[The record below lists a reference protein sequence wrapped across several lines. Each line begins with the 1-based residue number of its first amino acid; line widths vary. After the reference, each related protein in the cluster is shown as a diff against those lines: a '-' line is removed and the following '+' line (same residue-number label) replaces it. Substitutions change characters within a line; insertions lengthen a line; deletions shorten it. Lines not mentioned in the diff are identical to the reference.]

1 MNQGALHFEALLTT
15 KDFER
20 GMERIRNDIRRA
32 SGLAVQE
39 TSKMDSVFKNLSIGI
54 AGYFSGQALMGFARE
69 LINVRGEFQKTEI
82 AFTTMLKSKEK
93 ANELMGQM
101 VDLAAKTPF
110 SLQEVS
116 AGAKQLL
123 AFQVPANEVVD
134 TLTRMGNIAAGLGVP
149 MSRINLVYGQVMA
162 KGKLMG
168 DDLRQ
173 FTEAGIPMVGE
184 LAKKFGK
191 TTAEISTMVSEG
203 RIGFNDVKE
212 VLFSLTNEGGLFF
225 NLMEEQSKTL
235 SGKISNLGNAF
246 DQMLNK
252 IGEGSEGLLNSGI
265 EGATYLVEHYE
276 EVMEAIKGL
285 VIVYGSYKAALITL
299 NVTQEYSKKTI
310 QSEIALLG
318 ISEKMK
324 LGRALVTQKQAIA
337 SFEEA
342 KAEHIATQE
351 KYLGLQAEV
360 QSLNVKKQK
369 AIALATEKRQILAN
383 AQVELATAKQKL
395 SALGA
400 EASAREVTIATKRV
414 EKAENKVLVA
424 QENAEIARKGALTAS
439 SKFYTTQKELETVAT
454 RVSTT
459 AKKVEVA
466 QEALSVATKNAN
478 TIATTR
484 LTVAQR
490 LQVLAVRA
498 GTKAQALFNSTI
510 LANPYAL
517 ATALLVGLTYTI
529 YKLCSQLTTAKQL
542 QKDLNDK
549 LSESKQEIAGQESQ
563 IMALVSA
570 IKSENTTNE
579 EKKRLIERL
588 NSITQGKIQNLT
600 VENIKTGQ
608 LDAAVKNYIQTLYK
622 QAEAEVYLQD
632 IKNLTAKK
640 QANLDRINE
649 LKTNGAGIGDV
660 LESFFDLKTYN
671 RGANGEM
678 FTWGATDALVSNIE
692 RENKDIDKAL
702 EERKKLI
709 EKNASATSSI
719 EPTHNVNNAVNETKK
734 KAKAHQKA
742 LAEVYSKNSI
752 KDLEERIS
760 LWNNALERA
769 TKDKDGNYQVKV
781 RAKDKYGKEY
791 ETGQVVSKDKALE
804 ELKVLN
810 EAKAKIEEEFRI
822 KSTEEELSELKRRI
836 NLRDKYLQLGMNRP
850 ELINEDTVKNLF
862 PDLKDKSYV
871 QALEEKRKAY
881 LGLIEAQKATEQT
894 TKDLILIEEELKN
907 AKGVE
912 TFMQGVND
920 RISELKERYK
930 GAELIDKLKKA
941 KSLQLGGTEEEN
953 LEKNKAYASAL
964 KEAQKDYDK
973 FYRDLLEQQKTYE
986 EKSLELQKEYAAL
999 KATERYKNATPEEQ
1013 KKIEQAFSKRAID
1026 LFFEEMAKKEEW
1038 AKMFADMNLVASSKL
1053 EEFKNIL
1060 QQKLTEAK
1068 TIEEKIK
1075 IGEFIKKIDDTLR
1088 DRNPFKSLIKA
1099 INDLGD
1105 KSLSTEEKILRLT
1118 QAIDKS
1124 KSYLNDVKGVVS
1136 DVRGAFDDLGIST
1149 DNTFGDILSNVE
1161 QTLEGLNQM
1170 ADGVMTFAQGFAT
1183 KNPVQMVAGA
1193 IKTIGGLIKTVSG
1206 WLNGDNKRERNIKR
1220 WGQAL
1225 EEVKEQYRALE
1236 HQISKTLGENVYKEQ
1251 GKIIANLRQQQQML
1265 QRMANEE
1272 AGKKKSD
1279 SGKIAEY
1286 RNQANEIDR
1295 QITDIIDKMKNDIA
1309 QTDAKSL
1316 ADKMG
1321 DALFEAWQR
1330 GEDGAKAYEKTVD
1343 DVMRNA
1349 AKAALKQKLLEGPMQ
1364 EMIDNLVKKMGF
1376 GGGDAS
1382 IEAEIK
1388 KKESRLEEIQNEIKN
1403 GNIVQKT
1410 ISAVKAMA
1418 LKAQIEK
1425 LKKQYEDSKN
1435 INPNGSF
1442 DGLTPEEREE
1452 IKNQGKVAMN
1462 NYMEAL
1468 KQYQDLFGAA
1478 EENADSLK
1486 GGIKGMSEETAGIL
1500 AGQFNAI
1507 RIHVAEI
1514 QKNQG
1519 FGLDIAKSSL
1529 MNLTKIEENTRNLYQ
1544 MRKDLSEMNSK
1555 IKSNDTR
1562 GLGL

>member
-1 MNQGALHFEALLTT
+1 
-15 KDFER
+15 
-20 GMERIRNDIRRA
+20 
-32 SGLAVQE
+32 
-39 TSKMDSVFKNLSIGI
+39 
-54 AGYFSGQALMGFARE
+54 
-69 LINVRGEFQKTEI
+69 
-82 AFTTMLKSKEK
+82 
-93 ANELMGQM
+93 
-101 VDLAAKTPF
+101 
-110 SLQEVS
+110 
-116 AGAKQLL
+116 
-123 AFQVPANEVVD
+123 
-134 TLTRMGNIAAGLGVP
+134 
-149 MSRINLVYGQVMA
+149 
-162 KGKLMG
+162 
-168 DDLRQ
+168 
-173 FTEAGIPMVGE
+173 
-184 LAKKFGK
+184 
-191 TTAEISTMVSEG
+191 
-203 RIGFNDVKE
+203 
-212 VLFSLTNEGGLFF
+212 
-225 NLMEEQSKTL
+225 
-235 SGKISNLGNAF
+235 
-246 DQMLNK
+246 
-252 IGEGSEGLLNSGI
+252 
-265 EGATYLVEHYE
+265 
-276 EVMEAIKGL
+276 
-285 VIVYGSYKAALITL
+285 
-299 NVTQEYSKKTI
+299 
-310 QSEIALLG
+310 
-318 ISEKMK
+318 
-324 LGRALVTQKQAIA
+324 
-337 SFEEA
+337 
-342 KAEHIATQE
+342 
-351 KYLGLQAEV
+351 
-360 QSLNVKKQK
+360 
-369 AIALATEKRQILAN
+369 
-383 AQVELATAKQKL
+383 
-395 SALGA
+395 
-400 EASAREVTIATKRV
+400 
-414 EKAENKVLVA
+414 
-424 QENAEIARKGALTAS
+424 
-439 SKFYTTQKELETVAT
+439 
-454 RVSTT
+454 
-459 AKKVEVA
+459 
-466 QEALSVATKNAN
+466 
-478 TIATTR
+478 
-484 LTVAQR
+484 
-490 LQVLAVRA
+490 
-498 GTKAQALFNSTI
+498 
-510 LANPYAL
+510 
-517 ATALLVGLTYTI
+517 
-529 YKLCSQLTTAKQL
+529 
-542 QKDLNDK
+542 
-549 LSESKQEIAGQESQ
+549 
-563 IMALVSA
+563 
-570 IKSENTTNE
+570 
-579 EKKRLIERL
+579 
-588 NSITQGKIQNLT
+588 
-600 VENIKTGQ
+600 
-608 LDAAVKNYIQTLYK
+608 
-622 QAEAEVYLQD
+622 
-632 IKNLTAKK
+632 
-640 QANLDRINE
+640 
-649 LKTNGAGIGDV
+649 
-660 LESFFDLKTYN
+660 
-671 RGANGEM
+671 
-678 FTWGATDALVSNIE
+678 
-692 RENKDIDKAL
+692 
-702 EERKKLI
+702 
-709 EKNASATSSI
+709 
-719 EPTHNVNNAVNETKK
+719 
-734 KAKAHQKA
+734 
-742 LAEVYSKNSI
+742 
-752 KDLEERIS
+752 
-760 LWNNALERA
+760 
-769 TKDKDGNYQVKV
+769 
-781 RAKDKYGKEY
+781 
-791 ETGQVVSKDKALE
+791 VSKDKALE

-822 KSTEEELSELKRRI
+822 KSTEEELAELKRRI

-850 ELINEDTVKNLF
+850 ELINEDTVNNLF

-871 QALEEKRKAY
+871 QVLEEKRKAY

-894 TKDLILIEEELKN
+894 TKDLIFIENELKN

-953 LEKNKAYASAL
+953 LERNKAYASAL

-999 KATERYKNATPEEQ
+999 KATERYKNASEEEQ

-1099 INDLGD
+1099 ISDLGD

-1161 QTLEGLNQM
+1161 QSLEGLNQM

-1183 KNPVQMVAGA
+1183 KNPVQMVVGA

-1220 WGQAL
+1220 WAQAL

-1236 HQISKTLGENVYKEQ
+1236 HQISKTLGENIYKEQ

-1330 GEDGAKAYEKTVD
+1330 GEDGVRAYGKTVD

-1349 AKAALKQKLLEGPMQ
+1349 VKAILKQKLLEEPMQ
-1364 EMIDNLVKKMGF
+1364 KLINNLVSKLGF
-1376 GGGDAS
+1376 GKDTS
-1382 IEAEIK
+1382 DLEKQIKEAEERFKRHNGRTVSFEELK
-1388 KKESRLEEIQNEIKN
+1388 KIQEEYAE
-1403 GNIVQKT
+1403 
-1410 ISAVKAMA
+1410 
-1418 LKAQIEK
+1418 IEK
-1425 LKKQYEDSKN
+1425 LKAQLRNAQTE
-1435 INPNGSF
+1435 IANGSLA
-1442 DGLTPEEREE
+1442 DLTKEQAEE
-1452 IKNQGKVAMN
+1452 IKNKFRSDVDGLMKGFDR
-1462 NYMEAL
+1462 YKDIL
-1468 KQYQDLFGAA
+1468 GLA

-1507 RIHVAEI
+1507 RIHTAEI

-1544 MRKDLSEMNSK
+1544 MRKDLSEMNAK

>member
-1 MNQGALHFEALLTT
+1 MNTNNGGLFFGAAIDMTQWR
-15 KDFER
+15 KDLRE
-20 GMERIRNDIRRA
+20 IQADIL
-32 SGLAVQE
+32 GLNQKTQE
-39 TSKMDSVFKNLSIGI
+39 QTRQMDTSFKNLSISI
-54 AGYFSGQALMGFARE
+54 VSYFSGQALMGFTRQ

-82 AFTTMLKSKEK
+82 AFSTMLKSKEK
-93 ANELMGQM
+93 ASQLMGQM

-110 SLQEVS
+110 GFNDVTE
-116 AGAKQLL
+116 GAKRLL
-123 AFQVPANEVVD
+123 AFQVPAEQVTE

-149 MSRINLVYGQVMA
+149 MGQLIHVYGQV
-162 KGKLMG
+162 KTQGKMMTN
-168 DDLRQ
+168 DLYQ
-173 FTEAGIPMVGE
+173 FMNAGIPILSE
-184 LAKKFGK
+184 LGK
-191 TTAEISTMVSEG
+191 VLGKSEAEIKDMVSAG
-203 RIGFNDVKE
+203 KIGFPE
-212 VLFSLTNEGGLFF
+212 VQAVIKNMTDEGGLFF

-235 SGKISNLGNAF
+235 SGKVANLEDAF

-276 EVMEAIKGL
+276 DVIDVLTIL
-285 VIVYGSYKAALITL
+285 VATYGSYRAALI
-299 NVTQEYSKKTI
+299 VTSVLQKA
-310 QSEIALLG
+310 QIA
-318 ISEKMK
+318 
-324 LGRALVTQKQAIA
+324 QQAI
-337 SFEEA
+337 SNWLSLA
-342 KAEHIATQE
+342 KSI
-351 KYLGLQAEV
+351 
-360 QSLNVKKQK
+360 
-369 AIALATEKRQILAN
+369 R
-383 AQVELATAKQKL
+383 TAKD
-395 SALGA
+395 
-400 EASAREVTIATKRV
+400 
-414 EKAENKVLVA
+414 
-424 QENAEIARKGALTAS
+424 
-439 SKFYTTQKELETVAT
+439 
-454 RVSTT
+454 
-459 AKKVEVA
+459 
-466 QEALSVATKNAN
+466 
-478 TIATTR
+478 
-484 LTVAQR
+484 
-490 LQVLAVRA
+490 
-498 GTKAQALFNSTI
+498 AQALFNLTTS
-510 LANPYAL
+510 ANPIGAIIALIGLLATTYVTYGDEIKKIIGITNEYDEINKELSKTLSEIDQKGTEEISTLGKLYKVATDDKKSREERLAATKRLQNEYPSYFGNLSAEIIMAGKAANAYNSLREAIIASAKARAIRSKIEEIEKERLEGEAELINKKEEILKKYRKGKKEGWKDETVNYGRDEFGKSNIVTFRGEDNKKAL
-517 ATALLVGLTYTI
+517 A
-529 YKLCSQLTTAKQL
+529 SQFV
-542 QKDLNDK
+542 DVN
-549 LSESKQEIAGQESQ
+549 
-563 IMALVSA
+563 
-570 IKSENTTNE
+570 
-579 EKKRLIERL
+579 KRLKEYQKETEKQTQVFADMAEEQERISAKY
-588 NSITQGKIQNLT
+588 NADRQKR
-600 VENIKTGQ
+600 E
-608 LDAAVKNYIQTLYK
+608 
-622 QAEAEVYLQD
+622 EEE
-632 IKNLTAKK
+632 AKK
-640 QANLDRINE
+640 QQTSL
-649 LKTNGAGIGDV
+649 
-660 LESFFDLKTYN
+660 
-671 RGANGEM
+671 
-678 FTWGATDALVSNIE
+678 SNT
-692 RENKDIDKAL
+692 A
-702 EERKKLI
+702 
-709 EKNASATSSI
+709 
-719 EPTHNVNNAVNETKK
+719 NETKK

-781 RAKDKYGKEY
+781 RGKDKYGKEY

-822 KSTEEELSELKRRI
+822 KSTEEELAELKRRI

-850 ELINEDTVKNLF
+850 ELINEDTVNNLF

-871 QALEEKRKAY
+871 QVLEEKRKAY

-930 GAELIDKLKKA
+930 GAELIDKLKKD

-953 LEKNKAYASAL
+953 LERNKAYASAL

-973 FYRDLLEQQKTYE
+973 FYRDLLEQQKSYE
-986 EKSLELQKEYAAL
+986 EKSLELQKEYTAL
-999 KATERYKNATPEEQ
+999 KATERYKNASEEERE
-1013 KKIEQAFSKRAID
+1013 KIKQAFSKRATD

-1038 AKMFADMNLVASSKL
+1038 AKMFTDMNQVASSKL
-1053 EEFKNIL
+1053 EEFKSIL

-1099 INDLGD
+1099 IKDLGD

-1124 KSYLNDVKGVVS
+1124 KSYLNDVNGVVN

-1161 QTLEGLNQM
+1161 QTLEGINQM

-1220 WGQAL
+1220 WAQAL

-1236 HQISKTLGENVYKEQ
+1236 HQISKTLGDNIYKEQ

-1272 AGKKKSD
+1272 ASKKKSD

-1286 RNQANEIDR
+1286 RNQAKEIDR

-1316 ADKMG
+1316 ADKLG

-1330 GEDGAKAYEKTVD
+1330 GEDGARAYEKTAKEVIGNVIKSTLKRKFLEIPLQSFID
-1343 DVMRNA
+1343 DMVKRSGFDPDTMKKNA
-1349 AKAALKQKLLEGPMQ
+1349 SNRADILEQ
-1364 EMIDNLVKKMGF
+1364 I
-1376 GGGDAS
+1376 AS
-1382 IEAEIK
+1382 AEA
-1388 KKESRLEEIQNEIKN
+1388 RIKN
-1403 GNIVQKT
+1403 LQ
-1410 ISAVKAMA
+1410 S
-1418 LKAQIEK
+1418 QILLNLNSDTRTYLENNRRKEVEK
-1425 LKKQYEDSKN
+1425 LQQHILELRKRLADADADIFNIEELKIFSPEDIEDLEKMLENS
-1435 INPNGSF
+1435 GALYQSF
-1442 DGLTPEEREE
+1442 LDKLGDKYKSYL
-1452 IKNQGKVAMN
+1452 G
-1462 NYMEAL
+1462 
-1468 KQYQDLFGAA
+1468 F

-1507 RIHVAEI
+1507 RIHTAEI

-1529 MNLTKIEENTRNLYQ
+1529 MNLAKIEENTRNLYQ
-1544 MRKDLSEMNSK
+1544 MRKDLSEMNAK

>member
-1 MNQGALHFEALLTT
+1 
-15 KDFER
+15 
-20 GMERIRNDIRRA
+20 MERIRNDIRRA

-39 TSKMDSVFKNLSIGI
+39 TSKMDSAFKNLSIGI

-173 FTEAGIPMVGE
+173 FTEAGIPMVAE
-184 LAKKFGK
+184 LANKFNT
-191 TTAEISTMVSEG
+191 TTAEIQKMVSEG
-203 RIGFNDVKE
+203 KVGFKDVQD
-212 VLFSLTNEGGLFF
+212 VLFNMTNEGGLFF
-225 NLMEEQSKTL
+225 NLMEEQSKVL
-235 SGKISNLGNAF
+235 SGQVSNLEDAF
-246 DQMLNK
+246 ERMLNK
-252 IGEGSEGLLNSGI
+252 IGESNEGILYSGI

-276 EVMEAIKGL
+276 DVIDVLTIL
-285 VIVYGSYKAALITL
+285 VATYGSYRAALI
-299 NVTQEYSKKTI
+299 VTSVLQKAQI
-310 QSEIALLG
+310 
-318 ISEKMK
+318 
-324 LGRALVTQKQAIA
+324 TQQAI
-337 SFEEA
+337 SNWLSLA
-342 KAEHIATQE
+342 KSI
-351 KYLGLQAEV
+351 
-360 QSLNVKKQK
+360 
-369 AIALATEKRQILAN
+369 R
-383 AQVELATAKQKL
+383 TAKD
-395 SALGA
+395 
-400 EASAREVTIATKRV
+400 
-414 EKAENKVLVA
+414 
-424 QENAEIARKGALTAS
+424 
-439 SKFYTTQKELETVAT
+439 
-454 RVSTT
+454 
-459 AKKVEVA
+459 
-466 QEALSVATKNAN
+466 
-478 TIATTR
+478 
-484 LTVAQR
+484 
-490 LQVLAVRA
+490 
-498 GTKAQALFNSTI
+498 AQALFNLTTS
-510 LANPYAL
+510 ANPIGAIIALIGLL
-517 ATALLVGLTYTI
+517 ATTYVT
-529 YKLCSQLTTAKQL
+529 YG
-542 QKDLNDK
+542 D
-549 LSESKQEIAGQESQ
+549 EI
-563 IMALVSA
+563 
-570 IKSENTTNE
+570 
-579 EKKRLIERL
+579 
-588 NSITQGKIQNLT
+588 
-600 VENIKTGQ
+600 
-608 LDAAVKNYIQTLYK
+608 
-622 QAEAEVYLQD
+622 
-632 IKNLTAKK
+632 
-640 QANLDRINE
+640 
-649 LKTNGAGIGDV
+649 
-660 LESFFDLKTYN
+660 
-671 RGANGEM
+671 
-678 FTWGATDALVSNIE
+678 
-692 RENKDIDKAL
+692 
-702 EERKKLI
+702 KKLI
-709 EKNASATSSI
+709 GITNEYDEINKELSKTLSEIDQKGTEEISTLGKLYKVATDDKKSREERLAATKRLQNEYPSYFGNLSAEIIMAGKAANAYNSLREAIIASAKARAIRSKIEEIEKERLEGEAELINKKEEILKKYRKGKKEGWKDETVNYGRDEFGNSNIVTFRGEDNKKALASQFVGSIKEIVEYRKETGNLVKVYADMAEEQEKKAAQYNADRKNKEEKEQARQSSNL
-719 EPTHNVNNAVNETKK
+719 EQAKK

-804 ELKVLN
+804 ELKALN

-836 NLRDKYLQLGMNRP
+836 NLRDKYLQIGINRP
-850 ELINEDTVKNLF
+850 ELINEDTVNNLF
-862 PDLKDKSYV
+862 PDLKDKSYIQV
-871 QALEEKRKAY
+871 LEEKRKAY

-894 TKDLILIEEELKN
+894 IKDLILIEEELKN

-930 GAELIDKLKKA
+930 GAELIDKLKKD

-953 LEKNKAYASAL
+953 LERNKAYASAL

-986 EKSLELQKEYAAL
+986 EKSLELQKEYTAL
-999 KATERYKNATPEEQ
+999 KATERYKNASEEEQ

-1220 WGQAL
+1220 WAQAL

-1236 HQISKTLGENVYKEQ
+1236 HQISKTLGDNIYKEQ

-1272 AGKKKSD
+1272 ASKKKSD

-1330 GEDGAKAYEKTVD
+1330 GEDGVKAYGKTVNE
-1343 DVMRNA
+1343 VMGNA
-1349 AKAALKQKLLEGPMQ
+1349 VKAILKQKLLEEPMKKL
-1364 EMIDNLVKKMGF
+1364 IDDMVAKMGF
-1376 GGGDAS
+1376 GGSGDAS

-1388 KKESRLEEIQNEIKN
+1388 EKEDRLKKIQNEIKN
-1403 GNIVQKT
+1403 GNIVQKA
-1410 ISAVKAMA
+1410 IYAAESMV
-1418 LKAQIEK
+1418 LKGQIEK
-1425 LKKQYEDSKN
+1425 LKKQYEDSKK
-1435 INPNGSF
+1435 INSNGSF
-1442 DGLTPEEREE
+1442 DGLTAEEREE

-1529 MNLTKIEENTRNLYQ
+1529 MNLMKIEENTRNLYQ
-1544 MRKDLSEMNSK
+1544 MRKDLSEMNAK

>member
-1 MNQGALHFEALLTT
+1 
-15 KDFER
+15 
-20 GMERIRNDIRRA
+20 MERIRNDICRA

-39 TSKMDSVFKNLSIGI
+39 TSKMDSAFKNLSIGI

-82 AFTTMLKSKEK
+82 AFATMLKSKEK
-93 ANELMGQM
+93 ANQLMGQM

-235 SGKISNLGNAF
+235 SGKVANLEDAF

-276 EVMEAIKGL
+276 DVIDVLTIL
-285 VIVYGSYKAALITL
+285 VATYGSYRAALI
-299 NVTQEYSKKTI
+299 VTSVLQKA
-310 QSEIALLG
+310 QIA
-318 ISEKMK
+318 
-324 LGRALVTQKQAIA
+324 QQAI
-337 SFEEA
+337 SNWLSLA
-342 KAEHIATQE
+342 KSI
-351 KYLGLQAEV
+351 
-360 QSLNVKKQK
+360 
-369 AIALATEKRQILAN
+369 R
-383 AQVELATAKQKL
+383 TAKD
-395 SALGA
+395 
-400 EASAREVTIATKRV
+400 
-414 EKAENKVLVA
+414 
-424 QENAEIARKGALTAS
+424 
-439 SKFYTTQKELETVAT
+439 
-454 RVSTT
+454 
-459 AKKVEVA
+459 
-466 QEALSVATKNAN
+466 
-478 TIATTR
+478 
-484 LTVAQR
+484 
-490 LQVLAVRA
+490 
-498 GTKAQALFNSTI
+498 AQALFNLTTS
-510 LANPYAL
+510 ANPIGAIIALIGLLATTYVTYGDEIKKIIGITNEYDEINKELSKTLSEIDQKGTEEISTLGKLYKVATDDKKSREERLAATKRLQNEYPSYFGNLSAEIIMAGKAANAYNSLREAIIASAKARAIRSKIEEIEKERLEGEAELINKKEEILKKYRKGKKEGWKDETVNYGRDEFGNSNIVTFRGEDNKKAL
-517 ATALLVGLTYTI
+517 ASQFVGSIKEIVEYRKETGNLVKVY
-529 YKLCSQLTTAKQL
+529 A
-542 QKDLNDK
+542 DMA
-549 LSESKQEIAGQESQ
+549 EEQEKKAAQYN
-563 IMALVSA
+563 ADR
-570 IKSENTTNE
+570 KNKE
-579 EKKRLIERL
+579 EKEQARQ
-588 NSITQGKIQNLT
+588 SSNL
-600 VENIKTGQ
+600 E
-608 LDAAVKNYIQTLYK
+608 
-622 QAEAEVYLQD
+622 QA
-632 IKNLTAKK
+632 
-640 QANLDRINE
+640 
-649 LKTNGAGIGDV
+649 
-660 LESFFDLKTYN
+660 
-671 RGANGEM
+671 
-678 FTWGATDALVSNIE
+678 
-692 RENKDIDKAL
+692 
-702 EERKKLI
+702 
-709 EKNASATSSI
+709 
-719 EPTHNVNNAVNETKK
+719 KK

-810 EAKAKIEEEFRI
+810 ETKAKIEEEFRI
-822 KSTEEELSELKRRI
+822 KSTEEELAELKRRI

-850 ELINEDTVKNLF
+850 ELINEDTVNNLF

-871 QALEEKRKAY
+871 QVLEEKRKAY

-894 TKDLILIEEELKN
+894 TIDLIFIENELKN
-907 AKGVE
+907 AKGTE

-920 RISELKERYK
+920 RVSELKERYK
-930 GAELIDKLKKA
+930 GAELIDKLKKD

-953 LEKNKAYASAL
+953 LERNKAYASAL

-986 EKSLELQKEYAAL
+986 EKSLELQNEYAAL
-999 KATERYKNATPEEQ
+999 KATERYKNASEEEQ
-1013 KKIEQAFSKRAID
+1013 KKIDKHYKKEQSKLDMDAFKESGDWALAFSDLEYMSQSTIERVIKNFEDFKRA
-1026 LFFEEMAKKEEW
+1026 KEQ
-1038 AKMFADMNLVASSKL
+1038 NLEPTELRELNDTLNKL
-1053 EEFKNIL
+1053 RARAGNNPFTGIISGVKGYVQAN
-1060 QQKLTEAK
+1060 KDAK
-1068 TIEEKIK
+1068 TAQDEYNATVEKFGK
-1075 IGEFIKKIDDTLR
+1075 NSPQAQEAYRKMTDAEQEA
-1088 DRNPFKSLIKA
+1088 IKA
-1099 INDLGD
+1099 KQLLNAQLQKGQDIFNATIQGV
-1105 KSLSTEEKILRLT
+1105 TELADAFGGMDDATKD
-1118 QAIDKS
+1118 AIEDITAVG
-1124 KSYLNDVKGVVS
+1124 NA
-1136 DVRGAFDDLGIST
+1136 AFDLAKSISSGNIAGMIT
-1149 DNTFGDILSNVE
+1149 
-1161 QTLEGLNQM
+1161 
-1170 ADGVMTFAQGFAT
+1170 AGVKLIGSI
-1183 KNPVQMVAGA
+1183 
-1193 IKTIGGLIKTVSG
+1193 IKA
-1206 WLNGDNKRERNIKR
+1206 LNGDKKRERNIKR
-1220 WGQAL
+1220 WAQAL

-1544 MRKDLSEMNSK
+1544 MRKDLSEMNAK

>member
-20 GMERIRNDIRRA
+20 GMERIRNDICRA

-39 TSKMDSVFKNLSIGI
+39 TSKMDSAFKNLSIGI

-82 AFTTMLKSKEK
+82 AFATMLKSKEK
-93 ANELMGQM
+93 ANQLMGQM

-235 SGKISNLGNAF
+235 SGKVANLEDAF

-276 EVMEAIKGL
+276 DVIDVLTIL
-285 VIVYGSYKAALITL
+285 VATYGSYRAALI
-299 NVTQEYSKKTI
+299 VTSVLQKA
-310 QSEIALLG
+310 QIA
-318 ISEKMK
+318 
-324 LGRALVTQKQAIA
+324 QQAI
-337 SFEEA
+337 SNWLSLA
-342 KAEHIATQE
+342 KSI
-351 KYLGLQAEV
+351 
-360 QSLNVKKQK
+360 
-369 AIALATEKRQILAN
+369 R
-383 AQVELATAKQKL
+383 TAKD
-395 SALGA
+395 
-400 EASAREVTIATKRV
+400 
-414 EKAENKVLVA
+414 
-424 QENAEIARKGALTAS
+424 
-439 SKFYTTQKELETVAT
+439 
-454 RVSTT
+454 
-459 AKKVEVA
+459 
-466 QEALSVATKNAN
+466 
-478 TIATTR
+478 
-484 LTVAQR
+484 
-490 LQVLAVRA
+490 
-498 GTKAQALFNSTI
+498 AQALFNLTTS
-510 LANPYAL
+510 ANPIGAIIALIGLLATTYVTYGDEIKKIIGITNEYDEINKELSKTLSEIDQKGTEEISTLGKLYKVATDDKKSREERLAATKRLQNEYPSYFGNLSAEIIMAGKAANAYNSLREAIIASAKARAIRSKIEEIEKERLEGEAELINKKEEILKKYRKGKKEGWKDETVNYGRDEFGNSNIVTFRGEDNKKAL
-517 ATALLVGLTYTI
+517 ASQFVGSIKEIVEYRKETGNLVKVY
-529 YKLCSQLTTAKQL
+529 A
-542 QKDLNDK
+542 DMA
-549 LSESKQEIAGQESQ
+549 EEQEKKAAQYN
-563 IMALVSA
+563 ADR
-570 IKSENTTNE
+570 KNKE
-579 EKKRLIERL
+579 EKEQARQ
-588 NSITQGKIQNLT
+588 SSNL
-600 VENIKTGQ
+600 E
-608 LDAAVKNYIQTLYK
+608 
-622 QAEAEVYLQD
+622 QA
-632 IKNLTAKK
+632 
-640 QANLDRINE
+640 
-649 LKTNGAGIGDV
+649 
-660 LESFFDLKTYN
+660 
-671 RGANGEM
+671 
-678 FTWGATDALVSNIE
+678 
-692 RENKDIDKAL
+692 
-702 EERKKLI
+702 
-709 EKNASATSSI
+709 
-719 EPTHNVNNAVNETKK
+719 KK

-810 EAKAKIEEEFRI
+810 ETKAKIEEEFRI
-822 KSTEEELSELKRRI
+822 KSTEEELAELKRRI

-850 ELINEDTVKNLF
+850 ELINEDTVNNLF

-871 QALEEKRKAY
+871 QVLEEKRKAY

-894 TKDLILIEEELKN
+894 TIDLIFIENELKN
-907 AKGVE
+907 AKGTE

-920 RISELKERYK
+920 RVSELKERYK
-930 GAELIDKLKKA
+930 GAELIDKLKKD

-953 LEKNKAYASAL
+953 LERNKAYASAL

-986 EKSLELQKEYAAL
+986 EKSLELQNEYAAL
-999 KATERYKNATPEEQ
+999 KATERYKNASEEEQ
-1013 KKIEQAFSKRAID
+1013 KKIDKHYKKEQSKLDMDAFKESGDWALAFSDLEYMSQSTIERVIKNFEDFKRA
-1026 LFFEEMAKKEEW
+1026 KEQ
-1038 AKMFADMNLVASSKL
+1038 NLEPTELRELNDTLNKL
-1053 EEFKNIL
+1053 RARAGNNPFTGIISGVKGYVQAN
-1060 QQKLTEAK
+1060 KDAK
-1068 TIEEKIK
+1068 TAQDEYNATVEKFGK
-1075 IGEFIKKIDDTLR
+1075 NSPQAQEAYRKMTDAEQEA
-1088 DRNPFKSLIKA
+1088 IKA
-1099 INDLGD
+1099 KQLLNAQLQKGQDIFNATIQGV
-1105 KSLSTEEKILRLT
+1105 TELADAFGGMDDATKD
-1118 QAIDKS
+1118 AIEDITAVG
-1124 KSYLNDVKGVVS
+1124 NA
-1136 DVRGAFDDLGIST
+1136 AFDLAKSISSGNIAGMIT
-1149 DNTFGDILSNVE
+1149 
-1161 QTLEGLNQM
+1161 
-1170 ADGVMTFAQGFAT
+1170 AGVKLIGSI
-1183 KNPVQMVAGA
+1183 
-1193 IKTIGGLIKTVSG
+1193 IKA
-1206 WLNGDNKRERNIKR
+1206 LNGDKKRERNIKR
-1220 WGQAL
+1220 WAQAL

-1544 MRKDLSEMNSK
+1544 MRKDLSEMNAK

>member
-1 MNQGALHFEALLTT
+1 MNTNNGGLFFGAAIDMTQWR
-15 KDFER
+15 KDLRE
-20 GMERIRNDIRRA
+20 IQADIL
-32 SGLAVQE
+32 GLNQKTQE
-39 TSKMDSVFKNLSIGI
+39 QTRQMDTSFKNLSISI
-54 AGYFSGQALMGFARE
+54 ASYFSGQALMGFTRQ

-82 AFTTMLKSKEK
+82 AFSTMLKSKEK
-93 ANELMGQM
+93 ASQLMGQM

-110 SLQEVS
+110 GFNDVTE
-116 AGAKQLL
+116 GAKRLL
-123 AFQVPANEVVD
+123 AFQVPAEQVTE

-149 MSRINLVYGQVMA
+149 MGQLIHVYGQV
-162 KGKLMG
+162 KTQGKMMTN
-168 DDLRQ
+168 DLYQ
-173 FTEAGIPMVGE
+173 FMNAGIPILSE
-184 LAKKFGK
+184 LGK
-191 TTAEISTMVSEG
+191 VLGKSEAEIKDMVSAG
-203 RIGFNDVKE
+203 KIGFPE
-212 VLFSLTNEGGLFF
+212 VQAVIKNMTDEGGLFF

-235 SGKISNLGNAF
+235 SGKVANLEDAF

-276 EVMEAIKGL
+276 DVIDVLTIL
-285 VIVYGSYKAALITL
+285 VATYGSYRAALI
-299 NVTQEYSKKTI
+299 VTSVLQKA
-310 QSEIALLG
+310 QIA
-318 ISEKMK
+318 
-324 LGRALVTQKQAIA
+324 QQAI
-337 SFEEA
+337 SNWLSLA
-342 KAEHIATQE
+342 KSI
-351 KYLGLQAEV
+351 
-360 QSLNVKKQK
+360 
-369 AIALATEKRQILAN
+369 R
-383 AQVELATAKQKL
+383 TAKD
-395 SALGA
+395 
-400 EASAREVTIATKRV
+400 
-414 EKAENKVLVA
+414 
-424 QENAEIARKGALTAS
+424 
-439 SKFYTTQKELETVAT
+439 
-454 RVSTT
+454 
-459 AKKVEVA
+459 
-466 QEALSVATKNAN
+466 
-478 TIATTR
+478 
-484 LTVAQR
+484 
-490 LQVLAVRA
+490 
-498 GTKAQALFNSTI
+498 AQALFNLTTS
-510 LANPYAL
+510 ANPIGAIIALIGLLATTYVTYGDEIKKIIGITNEYDEINKELSKTLSEIDQKGTEEISTLGKLYKVATDDKKSREERLAATKRLQNEYPSYFGNLSAEIIMAGKAANAYNSLREAIIASAKARAIRSKIEEIEKERLEGEAELINKKEEILKKYRKGKKEGWKDETVNYGRDEFGKSNIVTFRGEDNKKAL
-517 ATALLVGLTYTI
+517 A
-529 YKLCSQLTTAKQL
+529 SQFV
-542 QKDLNDK
+542 DVN
-549 LSESKQEIAGQESQ
+549 
-563 IMALVSA
+563 
-570 IKSENTTNE
+570 
-579 EKKRLIERL
+579 KRLKEYQKETEKQTQVFADMAEEQERISAKY
-588 NSITQGKIQNLT
+588 NADRQKR
-600 VENIKTGQ
+600 E
-608 LDAAVKNYIQTLYK
+608 
-622 QAEAEVYLQD
+622 EEE
-632 IKNLTAKK
+632 AKK
-640 QANLDRINE
+640 QQTSL
-649 LKTNGAGIGDV
+649 
-660 LESFFDLKTYN
+660 
-671 RGANGEM
+671 
-678 FTWGATDALVSNIE
+678 SNT
-692 RENKDIDKAL
+692 A
-702 EERKKLI
+702 
-709 EKNASATSSI
+709 
-719 EPTHNVNNAVNETKK
+719 NETKK

-822 KSTEEELSELKRRI
+822 KSTEEELAELKRRI

-850 ELINEDTVKNLF
+850 ELINEDTVNNLF

-871 QALEEKRKAY
+871 QVLEEKRKAY

-894 TKDLILIEEELKN
+894 TIDLIFIENELKN
-907 AKGVE
+907 ANGTE

-920 RISELKERYK
+920 RVSELKERYK
-930 GAELIDKLKKA
+930 GAELIDKLKKD

-953 LEKNKAYASAL
+953 LERNKAYASAL
-964 KEAQKDYDK
+964 KEAQKDYDR

-986 EKSLELQKEYAAL
+986 EKSLELQKEYTAL
-999 KATERYKNATPEEQ
+999 KATERYKNASEEEQ
-1013 KKIEQAFSKRAID
+1013 KKIDKHYKKEQSKLDIDAFKESGDWALAFSDLEYMSQSTIERVIKNFEDFKRA
-1026 LFFEEMAKKEEW
+1026 KEQ
-1038 AKMFADMNLVASSKL
+1038 NLEPTELRELNDTLNKL
-1053 EEFKNIL
+1053 RARAGNNPFTGIISGVKGYVQAN
-1060 QQKLTEAK
+1060 KDAK
-1068 TIEEKIK
+1068 TAQDEYNATVEKFGK
-1075 IGEFIKKIDDTLR
+1075 NSPQAQEAYRKMTDAEQEA
-1088 DRNPFKSLIKA
+1088 IKA
-1099 INDLGD
+1099 KQLLNAQLQKGQDIFNATMQGVMDLADAFGGMD
-1105 KSLSTEEKILRLT
+1105 DATKD
-1118 QAIDKS
+1118 AIEDITAVG
-1124 KSYLNDVKGVVS
+1124 NA
-1136 DVRGAFDDLGIST
+1136 AFDLAKSISSGNIAGMIT
-1149 DNTFGDILSNVE
+1149 
-1161 QTLEGLNQM
+1161 
-1170 ADGVMTFAQGFAT
+1170 AGVKLIGSI
-1183 KNPVQMVAGA
+1183 
-1193 IKTIGGLIKTVSG
+1193 IKA
-1206 WLNGDNKRERNIKR
+1206 LNGDKKRERNIKR
-1220 WGQAL
+1220 WAQAL

-1349 AKAALKQKLLEGPMQ
+1349 AKAALKQKLLEGPMKKL
-1364 EMIDNLVKKMGF
+1364 IDDMVSKMGF